1 MRAGE
6 VGLQAGYDG
15 EYGVVRMFDEE
26 ERLRLLAQTA
36 FSFGGMAV
44 APAEKPKAEPALRPP
59 SEEIPTDSATGPN
72 LEQDAAIAH
81 GEGPLLIVAGPG
93 TGKTPQA
100 WWNELR
106 AWYTAAP
113 PRRMGHHGHHFHA
126 QGSDRVARAPR
137 QAAGRAHRRRF
148 GADLPRARARSAAR
162 RMPLPRGCRR
172 TSRFSTRRLGKH
184 CSLRC
189 TRRRASARYRSR
201 GPRTPSRRP
210 RPRWSRQQMQH
221 PNWRQSTVRMRRRSP
236 ARARLTSTI
245 WWLVP
250 SACWKRTKLRSPP
263 RTVAVATCWW
273 TSIRISMRPNTV
285 WCVCWPPRVLQR
297 ICARLAIPIRRS
309 TVFAGP
315 ILCHSAVSPA
325 TILEPAR

>member
-1 MRAGE
+1 
-6 VGLQAGYDG
+6 VL
-15 EYGVVRMFDEE
+15 F
-26 ERLRLLAQTA
+26 LH
-36 FSFGGMAV
+36 AV
-44 APAEKPKAEPALRPP
+44 A
-59 SEEIPTDSATGPN
+59 ATGRP
-72 LEQDAAIAH
+72 
-81 GEGPLLIVAGPG
+81 
-93 TGKTPQA
+93 
-100 WWNELR
+100 
-106 AWYTAAP
+106 
-113 PRRMGHHGHHFHA
+113 
-126 QGSDRVARAPR
+126 S
-137 QAAGRAHRRRF
+137 
-148 GADLPRARARSAAR
+148 ADSEKGNSVSSRRSAAAEQWEVLVR
-162 RMPLPRGCRR
+162 GRPRVGEVLTVDADGTWQLQVVDELGEGRWLVASASSEPVVELLECHGRAPLPPDCRQ
-172 TSRFSTRRLGKH
+172 TSRFSTRPLAML

-189 TRRRASARYRSR
+189 ARRRVSARYRSR
-201 GPRTPSRRP
+201 GPRAPSRRP

-309 TVFAGP
+309 TVFATPTPRSWTRPSTASSRVSGGRLRDAGP
-315 ILCHSAVSPA
+315 LVAQPAAAGRAVVAAVRGRVRSPRHS
-325 TILEPAR
+325 TRARAARGRAYAGALRC